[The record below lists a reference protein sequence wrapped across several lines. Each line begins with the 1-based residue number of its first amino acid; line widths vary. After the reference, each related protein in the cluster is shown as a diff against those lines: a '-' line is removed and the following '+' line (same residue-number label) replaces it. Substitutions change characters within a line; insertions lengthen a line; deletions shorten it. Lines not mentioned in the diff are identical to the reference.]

1 MSMEDLLQAILG
13 GAGAQL
19 PSKGAQSGG
28 QQDPL
33 AEILGGILGGGAQQ
47 PGSTQQ
53 GAGDIGDILGSIFG
67 GGAQQPSSG
76 AQPGA
81 GGIGDI
87 LGSIFGGSTQQP
99 GSAQQ
104 GAVDIGDILGSIFG
118 GGAQQ
123 PSPGAQQS
131 AGGIGD
137 ILGGILGGGAGINS
151 NTFLGPI
158 VQKLAQQLGLPPAI
172 AQTVVGFI
180 LNKMMSGAV
189 GRAAAPT
196 QPAPSQILPSQPP
209 SQQVPQ
215 AQQGLDL
222 DDLLGQISTGATV
235 DTGYLSSTGMTQEL
249 ALQTGMDVN
258 TAATSLQHAF
268 TLLGGALGSVQETKP
283 AKSTTGKRSKAQR
296 ARPKTSKS
304 TKTGRSKTTSRK
316 PSTPKGGGSAGS
328 DLDSILGGFEIK

>member
-33 AEILGGILGGGAQQ
+33 A
-47 PGSTQQ
+47 
-53 GAGDIGDILGSIFG
+53 
-67 GGAQQPSSG
+67 
-76 AQPGA
+76 
-81 GGIGDI
+81 DI

-137 ILGGILGGGAGINS
+137 ILGGILGGGAQQPSSGAQQGAGGIGDILGGILGGGAGMNS